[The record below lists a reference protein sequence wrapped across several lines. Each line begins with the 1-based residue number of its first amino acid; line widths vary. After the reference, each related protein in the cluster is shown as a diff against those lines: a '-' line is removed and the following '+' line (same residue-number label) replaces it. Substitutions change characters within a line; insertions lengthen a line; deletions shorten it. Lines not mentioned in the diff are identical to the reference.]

1 MKITYHGS
9 RRMQQRGIPR
19 LMIEMLR
26 RFGKR
31 AYDHHGGVIRYLDK
45 SARRAIEQYIG
56 SQAYR
61 RIHEFHDA
69 YLVEAADTGVIIT
82 CGHRFSGLHLH

>member
-1 MKITYHGS
+1 MKLTKHAS
-9 RRMQQRGIPR
+9 QRLQQRGIPR

-45 SARRAIEQYIG
+45 SARRSIEKYIG

-61 RIHEFHDA
+61 RMHEFHDA
-69 YLVEAADTGVIIT
+69 YLVEAVGNGVIIT
-82 CGHRFSGLHLH
+82 CGHRFAGLHLH